1 MRSPV
6 GHSMPPTSQ
15 GCQRIT
21 GVADLRHTSLSISQL
36 SSDLR
41 TTLGNSRASA
51 RFPPK
56 SLDALPRTQRGD
68 VSSPTPSMVTF
79 STTARPSTP
88 HRLPC
93 GNTFW
98 LETKPAVF
106 RAARNRQSGPTSTTP
121 RRSVATTKVGRPR
134 RATFIASAEDTID
147 SRRTISGRSLPN
159 LALDYGGRVHE
170 VGRTKLI
177 RHQLWSRAHH

>member
-21 GVADLRHTSLSISQL
+21 GVADLRHHVAIDLPTLLGLADNPGELDGLRPDSCPSRSMPRRGLDVATSGHRPRRWSPSR
-36 SSDLR
+36 LR
-41 TTLGNSRASA
+41 LDRLLPTG
-51 RFPPK
+51 
-56 SLDALPRTQRGD
+56 SL
-68 VSSPTPSMVTF
+68 
-79 STTARPSTP
+79 
-88 HRLPC
+88 C

-106 RAARNRQSGPTSTTP
+106 FFFRAARNRQSGPTLTTP

-147 SRRTISGRSLPN
+147 SRRTISGKSLPN
-159 LALDYGGRVHE
+159 LAPDCGGQVHE
-170 VGRTKLI
+170 VGRKN
-177 RHQLWSRAHH
+177 